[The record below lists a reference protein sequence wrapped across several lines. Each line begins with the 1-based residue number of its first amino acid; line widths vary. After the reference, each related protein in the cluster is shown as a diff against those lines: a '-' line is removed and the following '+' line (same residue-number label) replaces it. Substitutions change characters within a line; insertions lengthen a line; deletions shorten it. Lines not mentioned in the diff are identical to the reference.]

1 MMEKFKP
8 ILRVLL
14 YLLLVMILA
23 MQVLGM
29 AGTALSSVTE
39 LTERPWLIPLW
50 ITAVCVITAS
60 LALCKTW
67 KTNEKL
73 SLIPVAL
80 GIVGA
85 AMAVVVALTL
95 QGALPEQVAATN
107 ISKSGLQG
115 LNAWKLLFRHY
126 SLAIV
131 SGVTAIVAFVH
142 FKNERDDRIRK
153 ENESYVDRFTPDAD
167 PTMETPAPRKKL
179 SKKQRKELRE
189 KQESGK

>member
-1 MMEKFKP
+1 MEKFKP

-189 KQESGK
+189 KQENGK

>member
-1 MMEKFKP
+1 MEKFKP

-73 SLIPVAL
+73 SLIPVVL

-142 FKNERDDRIRK
+142 FKNERDERVRK

>member
-1 MMEKFKP
+1 MEKFKP

-29 AGTALSSVTE
+29 VGTALSSVTE

-67 KTNEKL
+67 KQNEKL

-115 LNAWKLLFRHY
+115 LNAWKLLVRHY

-131 SGVTAIVAFVH
+131 SAVTAIVGFVH
-142 FKNERDDRIRK
+142 FKNERDERIRK

>member
-1 MMEKFKP
+1 MEKFKP

-67 KTNEKL
+67 KQNEKL
-73 SLIPVAL
+73 SLIPVTL

-131 SGVTAIVAFVH
+131 SAVTAIVAFVH
-142 FKNERDDRIRK
+142 FKNERDDRVRK

>member
-1 MMEKFKP
+1 MEKFKP

-131 SGVTAIVAFVH
+131 SGVTAIVGFIH
-142 FKNERDDRIRK
+142 FKNLRDDRIRK

>member
-1 MMEKFKP
+1 MEKFKP